1 MRLQKEDVFF
11 LCKISERIQ
20 LETLPAFA
28 DLDLHIPPC
37 LAPEQCRPMAGGL
50 SEPGMPGV
58 TWHPQI
64 LTDQL
69 TLSQPEGQIIPP
81 ILLHYYPQI
90 FKPSDIPEAYDEQE
104 AVKILLGTIG

>member
-1 MRLQKEDVFF
+1 MHPFVSVTVSTLYLHIFKRSIVKFLRLQKEDVFF
-11 LCKISERIQ
+11 LCRISERIQ

-69 TLSQPEGQIIPP
+69 TLSQPGGVDYTHHITIAPP
-81 ILLHYYPQI
+81 
-90 FKPSDIPEAYDEQE
+90 
-104 AVKILLGTIG
+104 